1 MEFFLIYNIKYNS
14 VNPQV
19 PLTKEQKETV
29 LTFKQL
35 INFKQI
41 ILMEQTKKNEQVYEH
56 FMNKQYFPKITKMSD
71 TNIYYSEFILNTVQ
85 FQIVFFEFPSSELIT
100 PTILREDP
108 TIATTLDRHIK
119 ALNNITNQDKEIYDY
134 YIEKVMNEISGP
146 HFYDLT
152 PLHFESMLNNPLYLY
167 QKGNI
172 NWMLNIEANGQN
184 NINTRRHIKFLD
196 GRIYEYESNKFIG
209 IGDEESKIKING
221 GLIYDEVGIGKTL
234 QFICLAISNPNI
246 ITLILVPDHLQNH
259 WINQFKIHLKTNLSL
274 ESKTDNMNK
283 KKNND
288 VNRVIE
294 MDVDNFDNIPYWI
307 KLVSFSNYL
316 NYKEKYQ
323 RVIVDEIHELYSKMD
338 NFSVFKKVCETKVK
352 YKWGLTATPFPQDY
366 SIFNLIKFLTSQNV
380 SNNYIEKLDSNIR
393 IYKNFMRRN
402 ILANIKNEVVLPEL
416 EIINNVI
423 NFTTK
428 EQIIYDAEH
437 LANVYANT
445 EVLRKLCCDTILAM
459 ESEENGGMHFAN
471 VNLMFKNH
479 FEKKLEEVK
488 TVLEELKER
497 LDKAEKFYNGF
508 PSIELLNNIQH
519 FKREIESQNKAVESR
534 TRSLN
539 FLVEQFKEQPMC
551 PVCLE
556 DIETNTDC
564 SIINVEGCN
573 HVFCNSCI
581 DYIVENN
588 RVGVISSECKCPN
601 CRKTFNKSN
610 LIKITPTNIIQKYP
624 SKIHKLIEII
634 NLIPGQVIIFTQYDK
649 LIEKISQILNN
660 EQIPTNIFNS
670 TIDIENFRQKHFK
683 VIILSSKNNASGLD
697 LSFVNN
703 IIIFEPIIGTYNYL
717 KDIEKQ
723 IIGRIY
729 RINQQNKTTVHRLIV
744 ANTIEE
750 TIYQDV

>member
-1 MEFFLIYNIKYNS
+1 MEFYLIYNIKYNS
-14 VNPQV
+14 ENPQV

-29 LTFKQL
+29 LNFKQN

-41 ILMEQTKKNEQVYEH
+41 MLLEQTKKNEQVYEH

-71 TNIYYSEFILNTVQ
+71 SNIYYSEFILNTVQ
-85 FQIVFFEFPSSELIT
+85 FQIIFFEFPSSELIT
-100 PTILREDP
+100 PTILREDT

-119 ALNNITNQDKEIYDY
+119 SLNNITNQDKEIYDY

-152 PLHFESMLNNPLYLY
+152 PLSFESILNNPLYLY

-184 NINTRRHIKFLD
+184 FINNRRHIKFLD

-209 IGDEESKIKING
+209 VSEDESKIKING

-246 ITLILVPDHLQNH
+246 PTLILVPDHLYNH
-259 WINQFKIHLKTNLSL
+259 WINQFKIHLKKNLILDSNP
-274 ESKTDNMNK
+274 DNLNF
-283 KKNND
+283 
-288 VNRVIE
+288 
-294 MDVDNFDNIPYWI
+294 DNFDNFNNIPSWI

-316 NYKEKYQ
+316 NYKDAYQ
-323 RVIVDEIHELYSKMD
+323 RVIVDEIHELYSKPD
-338 NFSVFKKVCETKVK
+338 NFPVFKKVCEIQVD
-352 YKWGLTATPFPQDY
+352 YKWGLTATPLPKDY
-366 SIFNLIKFLTSQNV
+366 SIFNLIKFLTSQNI
-380 SNNYIEKLDSNIR
+380 SNNYIEKLDSNIT

-423 NFTTK
+423 NFTAK

-437 LANVYANT
+437 MANT
-445 EVLRKLCCDTILAM
+445 HANTKVLRKLCCDTILAM
-459 ESEENGGMHFAN
+459 ESEENGGIHFPN

-508 PSIELLNNIQH
+508 PSTELLNNIQH
-519 FKREIESQNKAVESR
+519 FKREIDSQNKAVESR

-556 DIETNTDC
+556 DIEINTDC

-588 RVGVISSECKCPN
+588 RVGALVNECKCPN
-601 CRKTFNKSN
+601 CRKIFNASN

-649 LIEKISQILNN
+649 LIEKISLILNN
-660 EQIPTNIFNS
+660 EKISTNVFNS
-670 TIDIENFRQKHFK
+670 SIDIENFKQQHFK

-750 TIYQDV
+750 TIYQEI

>member
-1 MEFFLIYNIKYNS
+1 MEFYLIYNLKYTS
-14 VNPQV
+14 VNRQV
-19 PLTKEQKETV
+19 PLNKQQKQII
-29 LTFKQL
+29 LSFKQL

-41 ILMEQTKKNEQVYEH
+41 ISLEETKKNEQVYEH

-108 TIATTLDRHIK
+108 TIATTIDRHIK

-134 YIEKVMNEISGP
+134 YIEKVMDEISGP

-152 PLHFESMLNNPLYLY
+152 PLAFESMLNNPLYLY

-172 NWMLNIEANGQN
+172 NWMLNIEANEQN
-184 NINTRRHIKFLD
+184 YINTRRHIKFLD

-209 IGDEESKIKING
+209 VGEEESKIRIGG

-246 ITLILVPDHLQNH
+246 QTLILVPDHLYNH
-259 WINQFKIHLKTNLSL
+259 WINQFAIHLKN
-274 ESKTDNMNK
+274 
-283 KKNND
+283 
-288 VNRVIE
+288 
-294 MDVDNFDNIPYWI
+294 NIPSWI
-307 KLVSFSNYL
+307 KLVSFSNYI
-316 NYKEKYQ
+316 NFNEKYS
-323 RVIVDEIHELYSKMD
+323 RIIVDEIHELYSKPD
-338 NFSVFKKVCETKVK
+338 NFTVFKKVCETYSH
-352 YKWGLTATPFPQDY
+352 YKWGLTATPFPVDY
-366 SIFNLIKFLTSQNV
+366 SIFNLIKFLTSQNI
-380 SNNYIEKLDSNIR
+380 SNNYIEKLGSNISN
-393 IYKNFMRRN
+393 YKNFMRRN
-402 ILANIKNEVVLPEL
+402 LLSNIKNEVVLPEL

-423 NFTTK
+423 NFTAK

-437 LANVYANT
+437 LANVHANI

-459 ESEENGGMHFAN
+459 ESEINGGIHFPN

-497 LDKAEKFYNGF
+497 LEKAEKFYKGF
-508 PSIELLNNIQH
+508 PSTELLNNIQH
-519 FKREIESQNKAVESR
+519 YKKEIDSQNKAVESR

-539 FLVEQFKEQPMC
+539 FLIEQFKEQPMC

-588 RVGVISSECKCPN
+588 RVGALSSDCKCPN
-601 CRKTFNKSN
+601 CRKTFNKGN
-610 LIKITPTNIIQKYP
+610 LIKITPTNVIQKYP

-634 NLIPGQVIIFTQYDK
+634 KGIEGQVIIFTQYDK
-649 LIEKISQILNN
+649 LIEKMTQILNN
-660 EQIPTNIFNS
+660 EQIPTNVFNS
-670 TIDIENFRQKHFK
+670 SMDIENFRQKHYK

-697 LSFVNN
+697 LSFVSN

-750 TIYQDV
+750 TIYQDL

>member
-1 MEFFLIYNIKYNS
+1 MEFYLIYNFKYS
-14 VNPQV
+14 SINPSV
-19 PLTKEQKETV
+19 PLSKEQKEII
-29 LTFKQL
+29 LNLKQN

-41 ILMEQTKKNEQVYEH
+41 ISYEQTKKNEKVYEH
-56 FMNKQYFPKITKMSD
+56 FLNRMYFPKITKMSD
-71 TNIYYSEFILNTVQ
+71 SNIYYSEFILDTVE

-108 TIATTLDRHIK
+108 TIATTIDRHIK

-134 YIEKVMNEISGP
+134 YIEKVMDEISGP
-146 HFYDLT
+146 HFYDLR
-152 PLHFESMLNNPLYLY
+152 PLAFESMLNNPLYLY

-184 NINTRRHIKFLD
+184 YVNSRRHIKFLD
-196 GRIYEYESNKFIG
+196 GRIYEYETNKFIG
-209 IGDEESKIKING
+209 IGESEDKIKING

-246 ITLILVPDHLQNH
+246 KTLILVPDHLYNH
-259 WINQFKIHLKTNLSL
+259 WLNQFALHLKTN
-274 ESKTDNMNK
+274 KTNT
-283 KKNND
+283 NN
-288 VNRVIE
+288 N
-294 MDVDNFDNIPYWI
+294 NIPGWI
-307 KLVSFSNYL
+307 SIVTFGNYI
-316 NYKEKYQ
+316 NFNESYS
-323 RVIVDEIHELYSKMD
+323 RIIVDEIHELYSKSD
-338 NFSVFKKVCETKVK
+338 NFPIFKKVCEIQTN
-352 YKWGLTATPFPQDY
+352 YKWGLTATPFPVDY
-366 SIFNLIKFLTSQNV
+366 SIFNLIKFLTSQNI
-380 SNNYIEKLDSNIR
+380 SNNYIEKLGSNISN
-393 IYKNFMRRN
+393 YKNFMRRN
-402 ILANIKNEVVLPEL
+402 ILANIKNEVVLPDL
-416 EIINNVI
+416 EIVNNII

-437 LANVYANT
+437 MANTHAST

-459 ESEENGGMHFAN
+459 ESESNGGMHFTN
-471 VNLMFKNH
+471 INLMFKNH
-479 FEKKLEEVK
+479 FEKKLEDVK
-488 TVLEELKER
+488 NVLKELEER
-497 LDKAEKFYNGF
+497 LEKAEKFYKGL
-508 PSIELLNNIQH
+508 PSPELLNNIQH
-519 FKREIESQNKAVESR
+519 YKKEIKSQTLAVESR

-539 FLVEQFKEQPMC
+539 FLVEQFKDQPMC

-556 DIETNTDC
+556 DIQTNTDC
-564 SIINVEGCN
+564 SVINVEGCN

-588 RVGVISSECKCPN
+588 RVGVLSSDCKCPN
-601 CRKTFNKSN
+601 CRTTFNKSN
-610 LIKITPTNIIQKYP
+610 LIKITPTNVIQKYP
-624 SKIHKLIEII
+624 SKINKLIEII
-634 NLIPGQVIIFTQYDK
+634 KGIEGQVIIFTQYDK
-649 LIEKISQILNN
+649 LIEKMTQILNN
-660 EQIPTNIFNS
+660 EQIATNVFNS
-670 TIDIENFRQKHFK
+670 SMDIENFKQKHFK

-750 TIYQDV
+750 TIYQDF